1 MKGDIPMNEK
11 QFEILE
17 ELNENIQEQNELLK
31 NIHFTIKWICI
42 WIFFI
47 AIFYIGKLIILFASG
62 ATAYS
67 ILESLTK

>member
-1 MKGDIPMNEK
+1 MNEE
-11 QFEILE
+11 QYELLE
-17 ELNENIQEQNELLK
+17 ELNDHIIQQNELLK

-47 AIFYIGKLIILFASG
+47 AIFYVGKLIAIIAGG

-67 ILESLTK
+67 IFETLTK